1 LRKRERISMRR
12 FFVMLAPALLAVCGA
27 VTAQTPQPTEA
38 PGAPPQT
45 TQPKEATPPP
55 PAAGVPGA
63 VPTPPAAAGPAAMAS
78 PVDAATYIIGA
89 EDGLQVTVWKD
100 PTLSG
105 TFPVRPDG
113 MISLTLIGDI
123 QAAGMTPM
131 QLTANLTEK
140 LKKYIQDPIVSV
152 VVTAVNSKKVF
163 VIGEVGHVGPI
174 MLTPDMTALQA
185 IATAG
190 GLTMFAHPGK
200 IYILRGKQK
209 QIPFDYKKALKG
221 DSKQQIALQPGDTIV
236 VP

>member
-1 LRKRERISMRR
+1 M
-12 FFVMLAPALLAVCGA
+12 
-27 VTAQTPQPTEA
+27 T
-38 PGAPPQT
+38 
-45 TQPKEATPPP
+45 
-55 PAAGVPGA
+55 
-63 VPTPPAAAGPAAMAS
+63 S

-105 TFPVRPDG
+105 AFPVRPDG

-123 QAAGMTPM
+123 QAAGLTPM
-131 QLTANLTEK
+131 QLTATLTEK
-140 LKKYIQDPIVSV
+140 LKKYIQDPVVSV

-163 VIGEVGHVGPI
+163 VVGEVGHVGPI
-174 MLTPDMTALQA
+174 MLMPDMTALQA

-200 IYILRGKQK
+200 IYILRGKQR

-221 DSKQQIALQPGDTIV
+221 DPKQQISLQPGDTIV